1 MTSGSL
7 QEDVEPRYLGAR
19 ALYAEARD
27 VTVYSCRSRCGGR
40 TCRGHD
46 REEGG
51 STPGPPTRGWTH
63 LAKGGGPC
71 ASADG
76 PHQSSVRKRVTII
89 LIYTKAKQGKE
100 YARTCSDTYSQ
111 LATMRLELA
120 SIPGE
125 EFALPTRMRLPS
137 RHATI
142 CSETSSHMSTY
153 IRMQHACARVRKKCT
168 RYTEPAS
175 SICNNIGAKLLRI
188 YKLPSAA
195 IPLVPK
201 VACPCAPG
209 IPTSGMVRFRKLPD
223 RAILHLR
230 HLVCWPL
237 GFPSYRTLLD
247 RAPL

>member
-1 MTSGSL
+1 MNTHAHAATPTH
-7 QEDVEPRYLGAR
+7 EP
-19 ALYAEARD
+19 
-27 VTVYSCRSRCGGR
+27 
-40 TCRGHD
+40 
-46 REEGG
+46 
-51 STPGPPTRGWTH
+51 
-63 LAKGGGPC
+63 
-71 ASADG
+71 
-76 PHQSSVRKRVTII
+76 
-89 LIYTKAKQGKE
+89 
-100 YARTCSDTYSQ
+100 
-111 LATMRLELA
+111 LATMRLELT

-125 EFALPTRMRLPS
+125 EFTLPTRMRLPS
-137 RHATI
+137 RRGTI
-142 CSETSSHMSTY
+142 WLETRYHMSTY

-247 RAPL
+247 REPL